1 MKSRKFHLR
10 FAPILAWLACF
21 AAVSALADQDGEFIA
36 GPAFSSVKMTLDDG
50 RYEDVGGP
58 FFYSQLIDTQRQWAF
73 VPLFCNTRTPE
84 VDWEE
89 WEFVYPLLDYR
100 RFGPEYRLE
109 LCELL
114 SFYGGRDQAADHIER
129 FTVFPFYFQ
138 QLSSDSRLDYMAV
151 VPFYGHLVNRL
162 FHDDIRFI
170 MFPLYAE
177 TRNKDMI
184 TDNYLY
190 PIFNRVR
197 GGSAKGWQVWPLVGE
212 TRRSVT
218 LQTNNMGY
226 VMTNGGYDRL
236 FVLWPFYSKDRSG
249 LGTTNPAA
257 SLTLIPFFSQTRSPS
272 RDSTS
277 YGWPFGYNVVNDRE
291 NQYVEHDI
299 IWPLFV
305 RAHGSKTLTRYF
317 PFYSEARNADLESR
331 FYLWPLY
338 LYKRMTV
345 APLDRRRGRILFFL
359 YSDTV
364 EKNTVSGEFKRRVDF
379 WPFYTF
385 RRELNGDRRLQVLAP
400 LEPFLPNNRS
410 VPREYSPLWT
420 LWQSERNAQT
430 GAASQSLLWNLYR
443 HEKTP
448 NSKKIS
454 LLFGLFQYQSKP
466 EGGSWRVCY
475 LNVKTAR
482 AARPKS

>member
-177 TRNKDMI
+177 
-184 TDNYLY
+184 
-190 PIFNRVR
+190 
-197 GGSAKGWQVWPLVGE
+197 
-212 TRRSVT
+212 
-218 LQTNNMGY
+218 
-226 VMTNGGYDRL
+226 
-236 FVLWPFYSKDRSG
+236 
-249 LGTTNPAA
+249 
-257 SLTLIPFFSQTRSPS
+257 
-272 RDSTS
+272 
-277 YGWPFGYNVVNDRE
+277 
-291 NQYVEHDI
+291 
-299 IWPLFV
+299 
-305 RAHGSKTLTRYF
+305 
-317 PFYSEARNADLESR
+317 
-331 FYLWPLY
+331 
-338 LYKRMTV
+338 
-345 APLDRRRGRILFFL
+345 
-359 YSDTV
+359 
-364 EKNTVSGEFKRRVDF
+364 
-379 WPFYTF
+379 
-385 RRELNGDRRLQVLAP
+385 
-400 LEPFLPNNRS
+400 
-410 VPREYSPLWT
+410 
-420 LWQSERNAQT
+420 
-430 GAASQSLLWNLYR
+430 
-443 HEKTP
+443 
-448 NSKKIS
+448 
-454 LLFGLFQYQSKP
+454 
-466 EGGSWRVCY
+466 
-475 LNVKTAR
+475 
-482 AARPKS
+482 